1 MASITNNTREA
12 VILPTGHTVA
22 RLDRLETTNAVLR
35 SPDNVRTITTMVAA
49 KMIDVEYDPDPIE
62 EAAEAATSVID
73 APAPAPVSTYTL
85 MPRRS
90 SSLTPSGVS
99 ATRPSDSLISRGTPT
114 VAIGRVMTYLYT
126 RIAVAG

>member
-35 SPDNVRTITTMVAA
+35 SADNVRTITTMVAA
-49 KMIDVEYDPDPIE
+49 RMIDVEYDPDPVE

-73 APAPAPVSTYTL
+73 APDRKPSPQIPLSPTERAAAPAETKKD
-85 MPRRS
+85 
-90 SSLTPSGVS
+90 
-99 ATRPSDSLISRGTPT
+99 A
-114 VAIGRVMTYLYT
+114 
-126 RIAVAG
+126 

>member
-22 RLDRLETTNAVLR
+22 RLDRLETSNAVLR
-35 SPDNVRTITTMVAA
+35 SADNVRTITTMVAA

-73 APAPAPVSTYTL
+73 APDRKPCPQI
-85 MPRRS
+85 P
-90 SSLTPSGVS
+90 LTPTAWADVP
-99 ATRPSDSLISRGTPT
+99 AEPKKD
-114 VAIGRVMTYLYT
+114 A
-126 RIAVAG
+126 